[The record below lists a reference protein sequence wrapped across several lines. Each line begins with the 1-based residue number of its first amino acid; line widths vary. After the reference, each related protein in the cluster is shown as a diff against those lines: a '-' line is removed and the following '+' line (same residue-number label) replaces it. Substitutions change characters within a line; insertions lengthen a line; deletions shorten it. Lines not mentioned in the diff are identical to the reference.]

1 MKLEDMSLE
10 ELKRLKHDRY
20 SFARESGKLD
30 MLRLICR
37 EFGSFTYDVLDTGYV
52 WKEDGIRIYI
62 NNGDWVDVTVDGVQR
77 VSTACEL
84 YTGGEWESTV
94 YRLEGAALQSKVAR
108 ESAYLDDEKRKL
120 LEVMG

>member
-1 MKLEDMSLE
+1 MKLEDMSLD

-37 EFGSFTYDVLDTGYV
+37 ELGEVTTITMYGTTYV
-52 WKEDGIRIYI
+52 WKEDIIRIYI
-62 NNGDWVDVTVDGVQR
+62 NTEWGYIGVIVNDIKK
-77 VSTACEL
+77 VSTFDEL
-84 YTGGEWESTV
+84 YTSGKWESTV
-94 YRLEGAALQSKVAR
+94 YRLEAEALQRKV
-108 ESAYLDDEKRKL
+108 AYLDDEKRKL